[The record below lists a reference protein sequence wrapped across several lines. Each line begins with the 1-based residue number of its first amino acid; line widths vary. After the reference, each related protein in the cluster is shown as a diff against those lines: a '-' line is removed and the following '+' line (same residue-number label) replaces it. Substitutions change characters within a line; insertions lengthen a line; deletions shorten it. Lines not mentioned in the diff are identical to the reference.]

1 MARAD
6 IVCNTKLCLVYT
18 CKKHIYLETFLNMNS
33 AIRPQQDDVSCFSC
47 SEPLL
52 QRRRWISSNIE
63 PLKEGIGNK
72 YTVWPAVELGR
83 RLLLLLFIV
92 AYPRNDVSSVLD
104 GSDEI
109 MFIVLSSLLQ
119 YPAIFILM
127 VFVAAFGYLQPYKH
141 LLTNILEIVLSI
153 NVLTMLL
160 LRNTKTLTEGYQALE
175 EQDGQ
180 SDDECNDQFDGVTDL
195 AILLGTFYYF
205 PLVVFPFATVVWVFA
220 SLRQVMISGFCKMTI
235 L

>member
-1 MARAD
+1 
-6 IVCNTKLCLVYT
+6 
-18 CKKHIYLETFLNMNS
+18 MNS
-33 AIRPQQDDVSCFSC
+33 AIRDCCALALHTLSIEQVHSCRINRIAGYFHALLVLN
-47 SEPLL
+47 PLL
-52 QRRRWISSNIE
+52 QRPTWIRSCIQ

-83 RLLLLLFIV
+83 RLLLLLFII
-92 AYPRNDVSSVLD
+92 AYPGNDVSSVLD
-104 GSDEI
+104 SSVQT
-109 MFIVLSSLLQ
+109 MFSVLFSLLQ

-141 LLTNILEIVLSI
+141 LFTNILEIVLCI

-160 LRNTKTLTEGYQALE
+160 LRNTRTLTEEFQGLE

-180 SDDECNDQFDGVTDL
+180 SDDECNDKFDGVTDL

-205 PLVVFPFATVVWVFA
+205 PLVVFPVVTTAWVFA
-220 SLRQVMISGFCKMTI
+220 YLRQVMIMAFCDMTTK
-235 L
+235 LF

>member
-1 MARAD
+1 MD
-6 IVCNTKLCLVYT
+6 
-18 CKKHIYLETFLNMNS
+18 S
-33 AIRPQQDDVSCFSC
+33 AIRPQQNDVPCFSC
-47 SEPLL
+47 FEPLL
-52 QRRRWISSNIE
+52 QRPRWIQSSIE

-92 AYPRNDVSSVLD
+92 AFPGNNVSSVLD
-104 GSDEI
+104 GSDQT
-109 MFIVLSSLLQ
+109 MFTVLSSLLQ

-127 VFVAAFGYLQPYKH
+127 VFVAVFGYLQPYKH
-141 LLTNILEIVLSI
+141 LLTNILEIVLCI

-160 LRNTKTLTEGYQALE
+160 LRNTKTLTEGFQALE

-180 SDDECNDQFDGVTDL
+180 SDDECNDQFEGVTDL

-205 PLVVFPFATVVWVFA
+205 PLVIFPVVTAVWVFA
-220 SLRQVMISGFCKMTI
+220 SLRQVMISGSVR
-235 L
+235 